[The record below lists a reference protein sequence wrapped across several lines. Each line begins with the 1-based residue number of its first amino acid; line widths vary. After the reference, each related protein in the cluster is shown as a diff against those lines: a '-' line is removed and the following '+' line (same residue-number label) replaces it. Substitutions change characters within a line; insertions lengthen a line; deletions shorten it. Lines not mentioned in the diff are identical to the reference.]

1 MTTKVYIDTEIK
13 TLNHSSEHGNVNR
26 LPGLCSSGHFAG
38 PEPEAMSASSQ
49 KKPQCSNSY
58 GKFLILHLVH
68 SFCVFFDKSID
79 MYFVTVKTLTCKIPF
94 DVYDQCSDI
103 IFCVR

>member
-26 LPGLCSSGHFAG
+26 LPGLCSSGHFAS
-38 PEPEAMSASSQ
+38 PEPEAMSASSK